1 MSIAVFFSVW
11 FSLSSQ
17 LIVGLVWLLC
27 CLYIST
33 TCLSVFTSTVTA
45 QLLIGDAHSSCGSV
59 VVVVVVAVIRLRQS
73 LVVVEEQCCNVREV
87 GS

>member
-17 LIVGLVWLLC
+17 LSVGLVWLLC

-59 VVVVVVAVIRLRQS
+59 VVVVAVIRLRQS
-73 LVVVEEQCCNVREV
+73 LVVVEVQCCNVREV